1 MTAAGFFATLWGM
14 SRGATRD
21 PAARR
26 VSLGWIALL
35 TGLLPVVVI
44 HACYL
49 TASTAGHIPQCVPYL
64 TGCTSISAT
73 GRYGI
78 SYFVFKAGM
87 LPAAVLLAFYWLLN
101 REWLLTLGDR
111 DGSTTRWM
119 VRLGLTAAAFL
130 VLYVVFL
137 GSKGEFY
144 ALMRRYGVTV
154 YFSFNYLA
162 QLLLVGRLRELAGQ
176 DTNALPGWLPT
187 TKLWLL
193 LGLLAMGLVSI
204 PVQHF
209 VPEGFRSE
217 NVLEWNFAL
226 LTAVYYLLTWVAW
239 RRTGFG
245 ARFGTRAR
253 Y

>member
-1 MTAAGFFATLWGM
+1 M
-14 SRGATRD
+14 SQAYAD
-21 PAARR
+21 PAATRR
-26 VSLGWIALL
+26 VSLGWLALL
-35 TGLLPVVVI
+35 TGIVPVVVI
-44 HACYL
+44 HTCYL
-49 TASTAGHIPQCVPYL
+49 TSSLAGHIPLCIPYL

-73 GRYGI
+73 GRHGI

-87 LPAAVLLAFYWLLN
+87 MPAAVLLAFYWLLN

-111 DGSTTRWM
+111 DGATTRWM
-119 VRLGLTAAAFL
+119 LRLGLTAAAFL

-162 QLLLVGRLRELAGQ
+162 QLLLVARLRALAGQ
-176 DTNALPGWLPT
+176 DASALPGWLVR

-193 LGLLAMGLVSI
+193 ISLLAMGLVSI

-226 LTAVYYLLTWVAW
+226 LTAAYYLLTWLAW

-245 ARFGTRAR
+245 AGFAAR
-253 Y
+253 GAY

>member
-1 MTAAGFFATLWGM
+1 MSHTAGNGV
-14 SRGATRD
+14 ATRH
-21 PAARR
+21 

-35 TGLLPVVVI
+35 TGLVPVAVI

-49 TASTAGHIPQCVPYL
+49 TSSLSGHIPLCIPYL
-64 TGCTSISAT
+64 SGCTSISAT

-87 LPAAVLLAFYWLLN
+87 MPAAVLLAFYWLLN
-101 REWLLTLGDR
+101 RQWLLTLGDQ
-111 DGSTTRWM
+111 DGATSRWM
-119 VRLGLTAAAFL
+119 LRLGLTAAAFL

-154 YFSFNYLA
+154 YFAFNYLA
-162 QLLLVGRLRELAGQ
+162 QLLLVARLRGLAGQ
-176 DTNALPGWLPT
+176 GVKALPRWLVG
-187 TKLWLL
+187 TKLGLL

-204 PVQHF
+204 PVQHL

-226 LTAVYYLLTWVAW
+226 LTAVYYLLTWLAW

-245 ARFGTRAR
+245 ARFDTRKA

>member
-1 MTAAGFFATLWGM
+1 MTAAAILANLCAMSHQREISAAT
-14 SRGATRD
+14 
-21 PAARR
+21 RR

-35 TGLLPVVVI
+35 TGLVPVVVI
-44 HACYL
+44 HTCYL
-49 TASTAGHIPQCVPYL
+49 TSALAGHIPLCVPYL

-73 GRYGI
+73 GRHGI
-78 SYFVFKAGM
+78 SFFVFKAGM

-111 DGSTTRWM
+111 DGATTRWM

-162 QLLLVGRLRELAGQ
+162 QLLLVARLREFAGQ
-176 DTNALPGWLPT
+176 GVGALPGGVMN

-193 LGLLAMGLVSI
+193 LSLLALGLVSI
-204 PVQHF
+204 PVQHL

-226 LTAVYYLLTWVAW
+226 LTAGYYLLTWLAW
-239 RRTGFG
+239 RRTGFA
-245 ARFGTRAR
+245 ARFGTRMA

>member
-1 MTAAGFFATLWGM
+1 MSHAAKLDA
-14 SRGATRD
+14 
-21 PAARR
+21 AARR

-35 TGLLPVVVI
+35 TGVVPVVVI

-49 TASTAGHIPQCVPYL
+49 TSSLSGHIPLCVPYL
-64 TGCTSISAT
+64 SGCTSISAT

-87 LPAAVLLAFYWLLN
+87 LPGAVLLAFYWLLN

-111 DGSTTRWM
+111 DGATTRWM

-162 QLLLVGRLRELAGQ
+162 QLLLVARLRELAGQ
-176 DTNALPGWLPT
+176 GTAALPGWLVSA
-187 TKLWLL
+187 KLWLL
-193 LGLLAMGLVSI
+193 LSLLAMGLVSI
-204 PVQHF
+204 PVQHW

-226 LTAVYYLLTWVAW
+226 LTAVYYLLTWLAW

-245 ARFGTRAR
+245 ARFGTNTR

>member
-1 MTAAGFFATLWGM
+1 MSHATGQ
-14 SRGATRD
+14 GTT
-21 PAARR
+21 ARR

-35 TGLLPVVVI
+35 TGLVPVVVI
-44 HACYL
+44 HTCYL
-49 TASTAGHIPQCVPYL
+49 TSSLAGHIPLCVPYL

-73 GRYGI
+73 GRSGI

-87 LPAAVLLAFYWLLN
+87 MPAAVLLAFYWLLN

-111 DGSTTRWM
+111 DGTATRWM

-144 ALMRRYGVTV
+144 SLMRRYGVTV

-162 QLLLVGRLRELAGQ
+162 QLLLVARLRELAGQ
-176 DTNALPGWLPT
+176 GVAGLPAWLVS

-204 PVQHF
+204 PVQHV

-217 NVLEWNFAL
+217 NLLEWNFAL
-226 LTAVYYLLTWVAW
+226 LTAGYYLLTWLAW

-245 ARFGTRAR
+245 ARFSTPAG

>member
-1 MTAAGFFATLWGM
+1 MTTTEQHGAGV
-14 SRGATRD
+14 
-21 PAARR
+21 RR
-26 VSLGWIALL
+26 ISLGWIALL

-49 TASTAGHIPQCVPYL
+49 TASLSGHIPLCIPYL

-111 DGSTTRWM
+111 DGGTTRWM

-162 QLLLVGRLRELAGQ
+162 QLLLVARLRELAGQ
-176 DTNALPGWLPT
+176 GVTTLPGWLVS

-239 RRTGFG
+239 RRTGFA
-245 ARFGTRAR
+245 ARFATGSA